1 MANSRHVDEDV
12 IKNGNGT
19 MMRTWIGLI
28 TLVIFAVL
36 IARLLKSFVEQ
47 GEPWVLQPRLGQENE
62 DTNDLLF
69 QTAVANSS
77 GSPINQESDDLT
89 AIVGIGPAYAAKLQN
104 AGIINYKLLASLTTK
119 QIESIV
125 QAPDWRQPDYA
136 GWIYQARRLCDDS
149 RLKG

>member
-1 MANSRHVDEDV
+1 MANSLHVDQDI

-19 MMRTWIGLI
+19 IMRTWIGLI
-28 TLVIFAVL
+28 ALAIFSVL

-47 GEPWVLQPRLGQENE
+47 DAPWVLQPRLDQEKA
-62 DTNDLLF
+62 DTNDFLF
-69 QTAVANSS
+69 QTAVADSS
-77 GSPINQESDDLT
+77 DSPINQESADLT
-89 AIVGIGPAYAAKLQN
+89 TIVGIGPAYAAKLQD

-136 GWIYQARRLCDDS
+136 GWIYQAGRLSDNA
-149 RLKG
+149 